1 MHCAACS
8 ARIERVL
15 GSRDGVLE
23 ARVNLA
29 SESGTFAFDP
39 DRVKL
44 RDIRQAIDELGF
56 SSTVETPG
64 TNMYQQQQEKNLARL
79 AVLRRDLIPAFGFAL
94 PIILLSMGHMM
105 GLALPAWLDPRHAPF
120 TFALVQALLLVP
132 VLWAGRRFYT
142 SGIPAFMRGAPNMDS
157 LVAMGTGAAV
167 LYSTWNLVE
176 IGLGIMPHQ
185 KAMDLYFESAAML
198 IALISLGKYFEA
210 RSKLKTSEAI
220 GSLIKLTPD
229 KAVLVRQGEKGEEQ
243 VLIPTQEI
251 EPGDVLLVKPGER
264 IPADAE
270 VIAGESRV
278 DESMLTGES
287 LPVAKHPGDSVVG
300 GTVNG
305 TGSLTIRATRVGR
318 DSMLARII
326 RLVQEAQGSKAPI
339 ANLADRISLY
349 FVPTVMVVAL
359 VAGIAWLTLGGESLS
374 VSLRIFVAVMV
385 IACPCAMGLA
395 TPISIMVAT
404 GRGARL
410 GVLVKSGGALQ
421 MAQRIKTIVFDK
433 TGTLTVGKP
442 GVTDILVM
450 DPKDR
455 EEEILALAASVEGA
469 SEHPLA
475 LAVVEAARSRG
486 ITMHEPTSF
495 EALPGKG
502 VRARVQEHEIHLGH
516 VAYMNSLHLEGM
528 DQAEEKIRELAE
540 QGKTPVLMAID
551 GRLRGIMAIADK
563 MRPEAPQVVAE
574 LLNKGME
581 VIMLTGDN
589 KTTARAIARQAGI
602 QHVIAEVLP
611 DSKAA
616 AIRDLKEQGKVVA
629 MVGDG
634 INDAPALAGADLG
647 MAMGSGIDVA
657 IESGDMVLMGNGLWG
672 VLTALE
678 LSRATMRNIRQ
689 NLFWAFAYNIIG
701 IPFAAGIFHLF
712 GGPTLS
718 PMIAG
723 AAMAMSSV
731 SVVSNG
737 LRLRWFTP
745 SHG

>member
-142 SGIPAFMRGAPNMDS
+142 NGIPAFMRGAPNMDS

-359 VAGIAWLTLGGESLS
+359 AAGIAWLTLGGESLS

-450 DPKDR
+450 EPKDR

-475 LAVVEAARSRG
+475 QAVVEAARSRG
-486 ITMHEPTSF
+486 ITIHEPTSF

-540 QGKTPVLMAID
+540 QGKTPVLMAVD

>member
-1 MHCAACS
+1 
-8 ARIERVL
+8 
-15 GSRDGVLE
+15 
-23 ARVNLA
+23 
-29 SESGTFAFDP
+29 
-39 DRVKL
+39 
-44 RDIRQAIDELGF
+44 
-56 SSTVETPG
+56 
-64 TNMYQQQQEKNLARL
+64 
-79 AVLRRDLIPAFGFAL
+79 
-94 PIILLSMGHMM
+94 
-105 GLALPAWLDPRHAPF
+105 
-120 TFALVQALLLVP
+120 
-132 VLWAGRRFYT
+132 
-142 SGIPAFMRGAPNMDS
+142 
-157 LVAMGTGAAV
+157 
-167 LYSTWNLVE
+167 
-176 IGLGIMPHQ
+176 
-185 KAMDLYFESAAML
+185 
-198 IALISLGKYFEA
+198 
-210 RSKLKTSEAI
+210 
-220 GSLIKLTPD
+220 
-229 KAVLVRQGEKGEEQ
+229 
-243 VLIPTQEI
+243 
-251 EPGDVLLVKPGER
+251 
-264 IPADAE
+264 
-270 VIAGESRV
+270 
-278 DESMLTGES
+278 
-287 LPVAKHPGDSVVG
+287 
-300 GTVNG
+300 
-305 TGSLTIRATRVGR
+305 
-318 DSMLARII
+318 MLARII

>member
-475 LAVVEAARSRG
+475 QAVVEAARSRG
-486 ITMHEPTSF
+486 ITIHEPTSF

-540 QGKTPVLMAID
+540 QGKTPVLMAVD

-574 LLNKGME
+574 LLTKGME

-678 LSRATMRNIRQ
+678 LSRATMRNIKQ

-701 IPFAAGIFHLF
+701 IPFAAGLFHLF

>member
-1 MHCAACS
+1 
-8 ARIERVL
+8 
-15 GSRDGVLE
+15 
-23 ARVNLA
+23 
-29 SESGTFAFDP
+29 
-39 DRVKL
+39 
-44 RDIRQAIDELGF
+44 
-56 SSTVETPG
+56 
-64 TNMYQQQQEKNLARL
+64 
-79 AVLRRDLIPAFGFAL
+79 
-94 PIILLSMGHMM
+94 
-105 GLALPAWLDPRHAPF
+105 
-120 TFALVQALLLVP
+120 
-132 VLWAGRRFYT
+132 
-142 SGIPAFMRGAPNMDS
+142 
-157 LVAMGTGAAV
+157 
-167 LYSTWNLVE
+167 
-176 IGLGIMPHQ
+176 
-185 KAMDLYFESAAML
+185 
-198 IALISLGKYFEA
+198 
-210 RSKLKTSEAI
+210 
-220 GSLIKLTPD
+220 
-229 KAVLVRQGEKGEEQ
+229 
-243 VLIPTQEI
+243 
-251 EPGDVLLVKPGER
+251 
-264 IPADAE
+264 
-270 VIAGESRV
+270 
-278 DESMLTGES
+278 
-287 LPVAKHPGDSVVG
+287 
-300 GTVNG
+300 
-305 TGSLTIRATRVGR
+305 
-318 DSMLARII
+318 MLARII

-359 VAGIAWLTLGGESLS
+359 AAGIAWLTLGGESLS

-450 DPKDR
+450 EPKDR

-475 LAVVEAARSRG
+475 QAVVEAARSRG
-486 ITMHEPTSF
+486 ITIHEPTSF

-540 QGKTPVLMAID
+540 QGKTPVLMAVD

>member
-1 MHCAACS
+1 
-8 ARIERVL
+8 
-15 GSRDGVLE
+15 
-23 ARVNLA
+23 
-29 SESGTFAFDP
+29 
-39 DRVKL
+39 
-44 RDIRQAIDELGF
+44 
-56 SSTVETPG
+56 
-64 TNMYQQQQEKNLARL
+64 
-79 AVLRRDLIPAFGFAL
+79 
-94 PIILLSMGHMM
+94 
-105 GLALPAWLDPRHAPF
+105 
-120 TFALVQALLLVP
+120 
-132 VLWAGRRFYT
+132 
-142 SGIPAFMRGAPNMDS
+142 MRGAPNMDS

-359 VAGIAWLTLGGESLS
+359 AAGIAWLTLGGESLS

-450 DPKDR
+450 EPKDR

-475 LAVVEAARSRG
+475 QAVVEAARSRG
-486 ITMHEPTSF
+486 ITIHEPTSF

-540 QGKTPVLMAID
+540 QGKTPVLMAVD

>member
-486 ITMHEPTSF
+486 ITIHEPTSF

>member
-1 MHCAACS
+1 
-8 ARIERVL
+8 
-15 GSRDGVLE
+15 
-23 ARVNLA
+23 
-29 SESGTFAFDP
+29 
-39 DRVKL
+39 
-44 RDIRQAIDELGF
+44 
-56 SSTVETPG
+56 
-64 TNMYQQQQEKNLARL
+64 
-79 AVLRRDLIPAFGFAL
+79 
-94 PIILLSMGHMM
+94 
-105 GLALPAWLDPRHAPF
+105 
-120 TFALVQALLLVP
+120 
-132 VLWAGRRFYT
+132 
-142 SGIPAFMRGAPNMDS
+142 MRGAPNMDS

-450 DPKDR
+450 EPKDR

-475 LAVVEAARSRG
+475 QAVVEAARSRG
-486 ITMHEPTSF
+486 ITIHEPTSF

-540 QGKTPVLMAID
+540 QGKTPVLMAVD

>member
-142 SGIPAFMRGAPNMDS
+142 NGIPAFMRGAPNMDS

-359 VAGIAWLTLGGESLS
+359 AAGIAWLTLGGESLS

>member
-359 VAGIAWLTLGGESLS
+359 AAGIAWLTLGGESLS

>member
-1 MHCAACS
+1 
-8 ARIERVL
+8 
-15 GSRDGVLE
+15 
-23 ARVNLA
+23 
-29 SESGTFAFDP
+29 
-39 DRVKL
+39 
-44 RDIRQAIDELGF
+44 
-56 SSTVETPG
+56 
-64 TNMYQQQQEKNLARL
+64 
-79 AVLRRDLIPAFGFAL
+79 
-94 PIILLSMGHMM
+94 
-105 GLALPAWLDPRHAPF
+105 
-120 TFALVQALLLVP
+120 
-132 VLWAGRRFYT
+132 
-142 SGIPAFMRGAPNMDS
+142 
-157 LVAMGTGAAV
+157 
-167 LYSTWNLVE
+167 
-176 IGLGIMPHQ
+176 
-185 KAMDLYFESAAML
+185 
-198 IALISLGKYFEA
+198 
-210 RSKLKTSEAI
+210 
-220 GSLIKLTPD
+220 
-229 KAVLVRQGEKGEEQ
+229 
-243 VLIPTQEI
+243 
-251 EPGDVLLVKPGER
+251 
-264 IPADAE
+264 
-270 VIAGESRV
+270 
-278 DESMLTGES
+278 
-287 LPVAKHPGDSVVG
+287 
-300 GTVNG
+300 
-305 TGSLTIRATRVGR
+305 
-318 DSMLARII
+318 
-326 RLVQEAQGSKAPI
+326 
-339 ANLADRISLY
+339 
-349 FVPTVMVVAL
+349 
-359 VAGIAWLTLGGESLS
+359 
-374 VSLRIFVAVMV
+374 
-385 IACPCAMGLA
+385 
-395 TPISIMVAT
+395 
-404 GRGARL
+404 
-410 GVLVKSGGALQ
+410 
-421 MAQRIKTIVFDK
+421 
-433 TGTLTVGKP
+433 
-442 GVTDILVM
+442 
-450 DPKDR
+450 
-455 EEEILALAASVEGA
+455 
-469 SEHPLA
+469 
-475 LAVVEAARSRG
+475 
-486 ITMHEPTSF
+486 
-495 EALPGKG
+495 
-502 VRARVQEHEIHLGH
+502 
-516 VAYMNSLHLEGM
+516 MNSLHLEGM

-574 LLNKGME
+574 LLTKGME

>member
-574 LLNKGME
+574 LLTKGME

>member
-142 SGIPAFMRGAPNMDS
+142 NGIPAFMRGAPNMDS

-359 VAGIAWLTLGGESLS
+359 AAGIAWLTLGGESLS

-450 DPKDR
+450 EPKDR

-475 LAVVEAARSRG
+475 QAVVEAARSRG
-486 ITMHEPTSF
+486 ITIHEPTSF